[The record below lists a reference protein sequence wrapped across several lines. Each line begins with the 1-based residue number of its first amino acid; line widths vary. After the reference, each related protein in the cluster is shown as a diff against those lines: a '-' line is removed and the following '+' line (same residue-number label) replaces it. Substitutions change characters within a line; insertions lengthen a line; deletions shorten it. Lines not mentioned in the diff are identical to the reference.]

1 MSARFCLFSL
11 AFLLS
16 TRLLPAQSVA
26 DSTALAKSI
35 ADLVDKDARK
45 SVDHRPPFVLTSDS
59 NPRWSALLEAQLNA
73 RHGELLAPVVASRM
87 SSAAVHLSVGKVM
100 IAGDTA
106 RVILTWSR
114 CQPGRTGGGMNFWR
128 HEITYELVRHGN
140 QWRALTPL
148 EEVRGEGRC

>member
-1 MSARFCLFSL
+1 MSARFCMFSL

-16 TRLLPAQSVA
+16 TRLLTAQSVA

-73 RHGELLAPVVASRM
+73 QHGQLLAPVVATGM
-87 SSAAVHLSVGKVM
+87 SSPVVHLSVGKVM
-100 IAGDTA
+100 IQGDTA

-114 CQPGRTGGGMNFWR
+114 CQPGRTGMNFWR

-140 QWRALTPL
+140 EWRPLAPL
-148 EEVRGEGRC
+148 EEVDGKGRC

>member
-1 MSARFCLFSL
+1 MSPRFWILSL

-35 ADLVDKDARK
+35 ADLVDKEARR
-45 SVDHRPPFVLTSDS
+45 SVDHHPPFVLTSDS

-73 RHGELLAPVVASRM
+73 QHGELLAPVVATGM
-87 SSAAVHLSVGKVM
+87 SSPAVHLSVGKVM
-100 IAGDTA
+100 IEGDTA
-106 RVILTWSR
+106 QVILTWSR
-114 CQPGRTGGGMNFWR
+114 CLPGRTGMNFWR

-140 QWRALTPL
+140 QWRALAPL
-148 EEVRGEGRC
+148 EEVDGKGRC

>member
-1 MSARFCLFSL
+1 MSARCCMFSL

-16 TRLLPAQSVA
+16 TRLLTAQSVP

-35 ADLVDKDARK
+35 ADMVDKEARR

-73 RHGELLAPVVASRM
+73 QPGQLLAPVSATGS
-87 SSAAVHLSVGKVM
+87 SSAAVILSLGEVM
-100 IAGDTA
+100 IQGDTA

-114 CQPGRTGGGMNFWR
+114 CQPGRTGLNFWR
-128 HEITYELVRHGN
+128 HQITYELVRP
-140 QWRALTPL
+140 RRP
-148 EEVRGEGRC
+148 CC